1 MFRIKGFTL
10 IELMVVVALV
20 AIIATIAVPS
30 FGILISDNRAESQA
44 EELNSLLQY
53 ARSEAV
59 IRKVTSTVA
68 IDTGTAE
75 ITVSA
80 NGQPLRS
87 SVLSLGNVV
96 FATTATTLSYH
107 PNGTASTPSFRA
119 IFCSDNKAA
128 TGRLLTVSA
137 SGATKLHHKGKKP
150 DGSALGS
157 CSI

>member
-1 MFRIKGFTL
+1 MIRAKGFTL

-30 FGILISDNRAESQA
+30 FGVLISDNRSESQA

-59 IRKVTSTVA
+59 IRKVTSRVT
-68 IDTGTAE
+68 IDPGAAK

-80 NGQPLRS
+80 NAEPLRS
-87 SVLSLGNVV
+87 SALNLGNVV
-96 FATTATTLSYH
+96 FATSANTLSYH
-107 PNGTASTPSFRA
+107 PNGTASTPNFSA

-137 SGATKLHHKGKKP
+137 SGATKLHQKGKKA